1 MKQKKDIGIQPKIF
15 QIAVSGIFLLLL
27 AACASSSDI
36 HNKSQAELSSQ
47 QKQTLS
53 ASQLNKV
60 STTHVNQI
68 GQQSSA
74 LDAPQISSS
83 VEAEQLTINQLKVYA
98 DRCSPNAKELP
109 PQGLDCSELNLRV
122 KRLYKSDDDV
132 TEALVTLDRLGRT
145 DNVDN
150 IDSALKDLE
159 DGQPGSSFNSQAIA
173 GSVTTPQTPAPTESQ
188 ENLEDFL
195 NENGLS
201 INAGA
206 IIANQG

>member
-1 MKQKKDIGIQPKIF
+1 MKQKKDISIQPKMS
-15 QIAVSGIFLLLL
+15 QTVVSAISVLILV
-27 AACASSSDI
+27 ACASSTDI
-36 HNKSQAELSSQ
+36 NNTPQAELSS
-47 QKQTLS
+47 KQNKTRS
-53 ASQLNKV
+53 VSELNKV
-60 STTHVNQI
+60 STTQVNQI

-83 VEAEQLTINQLKVYA
+83 VEAEQLTVDQLKDYA
-98 DRCSPNAKELP
+98 DRCSPNAKERP
-109 PQGLDCSELNLRV
+109 PKDLDCSELKLRV

-206 IIANQG
+206 IIANQE

>member
-1 MKQKKDIGIQPKIF
+1 MKQKKYIGIEPKVF
-15 QIAVSGIFLLLL
+15 QTVVSGMFLLLST
-27 AACASSSDI
+27 ACVSSSDI
-36 HNKSQAELSSQ
+36 KNKPQAELSSK

-53 ASQLNKV
+53 A
-60 STTHVNQI
+60 TTHVHQI
-68 GQQSSA
+68 GQQNSA
-74 LDAPQISSS
+74 LDAAQISSS

-98 DRCSPNAKELP
+98 DRCSPNATELP
-109 PQGLDCSELNLRV
+109 PKGLDCSELNLRV

-145 DNVDN
+145 DNVEN

-159 DGQPGSSFNSQAIA
+159 DGKPSLSFNSQAIA
-173 GSVTTPQTPAPTESQ
+173 GSVTTPQTPPPTESQ

>member
-1 MKQKKDIGIQPKIF
+1 MKQKKYIGIEPKVF
-15 QIAVSGIFLLLL
+15 QTVDSGMFLLLST
-27 AACASSSDI
+27 ACVSSSDI
-36 HNKSQAELSSQ
+36 KNKPQAELSSK

-53 ASQLNKV
+53 A
-60 STTHVNQI
+60 TTHVHQI
-68 GQQSSA
+68 GQQNSA
-74 LDAPQISSS
+74 LDAAQISSS

-98 DRCSPNAKELP
+98 DRCSPNATELP
-109 PQGLDCSELNLRV
+109 PKGLDCSELNLRV

-132 TEALVTLDRLGRT
+132 TEALVTLDRLGRN
-145 DNVDN
+145 DNIDN

-159 DGQPGSSFNSQAIA
+159 DGKPGLSFNSQAIA

-188 ENLEDFL
+188 ENLEEFL

-206 IIANQG
+206 IIANRG

>member
-1 MKQKKDIGIQPKIF
+1 MKQKKYIGIEPKVF
-15 QIAVSGIFLLLL
+15 QTVVSGMFLLLST
-27 AACASSSDI
+27 ACVSSSDI
-36 HNKSQAELSSQ
+36 KNKPQAELSSK

-53 ASQLNKV
+53 A
-60 STTHVNQI
+60 TTHVHQI
-68 GQQSSA
+68 GQQNSA
-74 LDAPQISSS
+74 LDAAQISSS

-98 DRCSPNAKELP
+98 DRCSPNATELP
-109 PQGLDCSELNLRV
+109 PKGLDCSELNLRV

-132 TEALVTLDRLGRT
+132 TEALVTLDRLGRN
-145 DNVDN
+145 DNIDN

-159 DGQPGSSFNSQAIA
+159 DDKPGLSFNSQAIA

-188 ENLEDFL
+188 ENLEEFL

-206 IIANQG
+206 IIANRG